1 MVSISSILIGSLIIS
16 ILHAIIPSHW
26 LPVLAI
32 GKQRKWSKSEVTRI
46 TFLTALA
53 HTSSTVL
60 IGMVIGL
67 LGYQISDFVEHL
79 THVVAPV
86 ILITMGLVFIVRHHK
101 HKHFQLN
108 GGEVKE
114 KSKKGI
120 IIALSMAMFLSPCLE
135 IEAYF
140 LLAGTHSIR
149 FLLLLSLMYTV
160 ITILGMV
167 MLVRIAYNGWSN
179 YDTHRLE
186 HNAGIVTGIVL
197 IVTGII
203 SIFIH

>member
-1 MVSISSILIGSLIIS
+1 MISILTGSLIIS
-16 ILHAIIPSHW
+16 ILHAMIPSHW

-32 GKQRKWSKSEVTRI
+32 GKQRKWSKAEVTRI

-53 HTSSTVL
+53 HTTSTVL
-60 IGMVIGL
+60 IGVVIGL
-67 LGYQISDFVEHL
+67 LGYKISDNVEHL

-86 ILITMGLVFIVRHHK
+86 ILITMGLVFIVRHHQ
-101 HKHFQLN
+101 HKHFQLH
-108 GGEVKE
+108 GGQVKE

-120 IIALSMAMFLSPCLE
+120 IIALSLAMFLSPCLE

-140 LLAGTHSIR
+140 LLAGTHSIW
-149 FLLLLSLMYTV
+149 LLLVLALMYTI
-160 ITILGMV
+160 ITITGMV
-167 MLVRIAYNGWSN
+167 LLVRFAYAGWLN